1 MTHNSLEDS
10 ALQLTFGFSDD
21 QITKMHL
28 ALEEGQKSLNIIQ
41 AMLKMAKDELPRIER
56 TVATLTDLL
65 ATFNANQRRYRNG

>member
-10 ALQLTFGFSDD
+10 ALQLTLGFSDD

-65 ATFNANQRRYRNG
+65 ATFNANQRRFRNG